1 MIEKGKRQRGEGK
14 KMARKDEGKG
24 KIGFLLQQ
32 WSLEKLN
39 RSFPAIKVRAV
50 KSKLKMAQAV
60 LILNTTVHLLLPSL
74 PVT

>member
-1 MIEKGKRQRGEGK
+1 MIEKGKRQSGEGK

-39 RSFPAIKVRAV
+39 RSFPAI
-50 KSKLKMAQAV
+50 
-60 LILNTTVHLLLPSL
+60 
-74 PVT
+74 